1 MAKDKLLAMPK
12 TNLLVAQNRMKAQ
25 ADKHRMEK
33 VFEVGDLVY
42 LKLVHYQLQSLAA
55 YAYHK
60 LHPWFYGPCEV
71 LERIRSVAYKHKLLT
86 DSKIHHV
93 FHVSCLKKHL
103 GPGVSPLS
111 VLPVVTKDGLQSQEP
126 MLILQRRVYKMGN
139 AVGVQLLVQ
148 WKNNKEEDA
157 TWEDYDESVKK
168 FPDFSL

>member
-1 MAKDKLLAMPK
+1 MGIAKLEIVKQGLMAKDKLLAMLK

-25 ADKHRMEK
+25 ADKHRKEK

-71 LERIRSVAYKHKLLT
+71 LEGIRSVAYKHKLLT

-111 VLPVVTKDGLQSQEP
+111 ILPV
-126 MLILQRRVYKMGN
+126 
-139 AVGVQLLVQ
+139 